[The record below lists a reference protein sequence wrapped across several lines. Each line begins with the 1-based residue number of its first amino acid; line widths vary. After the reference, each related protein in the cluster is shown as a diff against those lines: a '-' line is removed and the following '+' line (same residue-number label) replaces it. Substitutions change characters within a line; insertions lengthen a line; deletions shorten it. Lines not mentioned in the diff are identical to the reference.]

1 MGEVG
6 GVELMMMVVVVG
18 EREERGWDAVQNKSN
33 NNNNSLLISKM
44 MPRRRQKLR
53 IPHPWKK
60 ITKIQNLLPFD
71 LVLSP
76 HQELYP
82 NPIYSKT

>member
-6 GVELMMMVVVVG
+6 GVELMMVVVVVMG
-18 EREERGWDAVQNKSN
+18 EWEERGWEAVQNKS

-44 MPRRRQKLR
+44 MPRRRQKLQ

-76 HQELYP
+76 HQESYP

>member
-1 MGEVG
+1 MGEV
-6 GVELMMMVVVVG
+6 GVELMMVVVVVVMG
-18 EREERGWDAVQNKSN
+18 EREERGRKVVQNKS

-44 MPRRRQKLR
+44 MPRRRQELQ

-76 HQELYP
+76 HQESYP

>member
-6 GVELMMMVVVVG
+6 GVELMMVVVVMG
-18 EREERGWDAVQNKSN
+18 EREERGWEAVQNKSN
-33 NNNNSLLISKM
+33 NNNSLLIHKM
-44 MPRRRQKLR
+44 MTRRWQELQ